1 MRYGNVFRLANLYV
15 DRNPDDIY
23 VAVVLGEL
31 QYLAR
36 LSIDE
41 ARQLGYRL
49 LETTGADMP
58 ENALLLAMAKTIARD
73 VVTFGSLELES
84 AIATYERAIAA
95 RAGK

>member
-73 VVTFGSLELES
+73 VTFGSLELES